1 MKGVKFTKTNA
12 GQPICFECYK
22 VHGPVYVK
30 PGGKAAVEAVA
41 AAAATE
47 APATAAA
54 AAAPPAPAASKWQEV
69 ADEASGN
76 NYFWNSETGE
86 TSWTNPDLE

>member
-1 MKGVKFTKTNA
+1 MKFTKTNA

-54 AAAPPAPAASKWQEV
+54 AAPPAPAASKWQEV